1 MKNKIAILTFARF
14 PSEMA
19 YGIHLIQI
27 AKGFLENG
35 FEVNVYYPKT
45 YNSKTIYEEPSL
57 YYGVDNKIKFKEV
70 KNFDITSF
78 KLYGIL
84 PKFFQ
89 KILYS
94 MNTFVWCFR
103 VKSVLENENY
113 SWSTNPNLIMFLKK
127 YFDTSFYEKHGK
139 ARYVQKFSISALKKD
154 PNVKLIGITKKSFE
168 ELDSGINPPIYLPL
182 GVDDKLFNKK
192 SEENSPLNIGYV
204 GMLETHSV
212 DKGVLSACKE
222 ILKINEN
229 IQTKTTIVGGPEKK
243 IDEIN
248 QLVNEF
254 NQQNNFEIR
263 SFVPHNKVPEI
274 ISKFDIG
281 IVPYPN
287 DEHMNLYASPM
298 KIFELAAAGVPIL
311 ASNIDGHLELEE
323 FNLGILYFQ
332 HDDFED
338 FRKKLINLLEDRK
351 LRLDLSNKSLKNIK
365 NLTFANRT
373 KLLLESVR
381 SSIG

>member
-1 MKNKIAILTFARF
+1 M
-14 PSEMA
+14 
-19 YGIHLIQI
+19 
-27 AKGFLENG
+27 
-35 FEVNVYYPKT
+35 
-45 YNSKTIYEEPSL
+45 
-57 YYGVDNKIKFKEV
+57 
-70 KNFDITSF
+70 
-78 KLYGIL
+78 
-84 PKFFQ
+84 
-89 KILYS
+89 
-94 MNTFVWCFR
+94 
-103 VKSVLENENY
+103 
-113 SWSTNPNLIMFLKK
+113 
-127 YFDTSFYEKHGK
+127 
-139 ARYVQKFSISALKKD
+139 
-154 PNVKLIGITKKSFE
+154 
-168 ELDSGINPPIYLPL
+168 
-182 GVDDKLFNKK
+182 
-192 SEENSPLNIGYV
+192 
-204 GMLETHSV
+204 
-212 DKGVLSACKE
+212 
-222 ILKINEN
+222 
-229 IQTKTTIVGGPEKK
+229 
-243 IDEIN
+243 
-248 QLVNEF
+248 

-332 HDDFED
+332 NDDFED
-338 FRKKLINLLEDRK
+338 FRNKLIHLLEDRK